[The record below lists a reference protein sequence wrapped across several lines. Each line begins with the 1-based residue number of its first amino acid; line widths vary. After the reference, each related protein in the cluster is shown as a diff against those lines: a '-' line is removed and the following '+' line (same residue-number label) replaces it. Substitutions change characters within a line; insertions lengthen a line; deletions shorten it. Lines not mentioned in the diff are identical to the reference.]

1 MIFISLF
8 IYSDVLRL
16 LSALEGESSKMGK
29 IDDSTN
35 SNSILLTQY
44 SYEASQLIK
53 SFKKNIS
60 FVVLILILIASMTI
74 FDLLM
79 DLGFTNILSV
89 SDETIDAMIIGVSV
103 FLILFTI
110 FMIRP
115 VFRSQK
121 ILERWSNLFDKN
133 AIRTGIILSINNKSK
148 EEVLVALSETIE
160 QIGTPLQDYLS
171 KSDHSEFYDV
181 SIDGT
186 TFDILIDKSTVKPI
200 DANSLKST
208 IQDYGSIL
216 VKITENVINKDITQ
230 SFITSLQEYRKQGNK
245 IGLAMMIGGSISQ
258 ESYNLVSKIKDK
270 TISDSLIFIEK
281 SDNTD
286 CNLEN
291 LNKVL
296 A

>member
-148 EEVLVALSETIE
+148 DEVLVALSETIE
-160 QIGTPLQDYLS
+160 QIAIPLQDYLS
-171 KSDHSEFYDV
+171 KSDNNEFYDISV
-181 SIDGT
+181 NDT
-186 TFDILIDKSTVKPI
+186 TFDILIDKSTVKTL
-200 DANSLKST
+200 DANSLKNT
-208 IQDYGSIL
+208 IQDYGSIII
-216 VKITENVINKDITQ
+216 KITEGIIDKDVTQ
-230 SFITSLQEYRKQGNK
+230 SFIQSLQKYRKQQGNK
-245 IGLAMMIGGSISQ
+245 IGLAIIIGESITQ
-258 ESYNLVSKIKDK
+258 ESYDVISKSKDK
-270 TISDSLIFIEK
+270 IINENLILIEK
-281 SDNTD
+281 PTTD
-286 CNLEN
+286 PDLMN
-291 LNKVL
+291 LNNVL
-296 A
+296 T